1 MGSNF
6 WIKKG
11 NPNFRLNSTVSFD
24 ISSFSH
30 LDIVQASVGL
40 IMASLHEVLTTAGV
54 QDTFV
59 DKLIEDGWS
68 TELFA
73 MAAPNLEK
81 LDDEI
86 RSMLGDLYDITTA
99 VQRSALRLAW
109 TRCQAMQVPAVP
121 APGPSASTQSEVSA
135 SQSTWSETYPPKL
148 TSEVVSALKQKFKR
162 NYPAEILLPETTPS
176 LRLLSLIHHQ
186 KLKGEY
192 KWVPWKYRL
201 SQAKADEITA
211 VKPNRIAKSEGL
223 QLHALLVD
231 SPPELHID
239 NGALGMHA
247 LRQTFETFSYAM
259 AMCEI
264 VHLATMKNYYLKFI
278 NLMTTRLEAETGLRN
293 PTILEA
299 QSADKTLMTIACELV
314 MEKQWSFDDAI
325 HEVTCIR
332 AEINTLLQARP
343 RLPRQT
349 YQRLESGSSKGG
361 GKNNRSTPYGKGK
374 TGKSSGKSSGK
385 TGGKVTWITETSVG
399 GSKKQLCMRFQSGKC
414 DMGASCRFHHGCAFP
429 LPSGE
434 ACNKNH
440 GALMHYKT
448 PH

>member
-1 MGSNF
+1 
-6 WIKKG
+6 
-11 NPNFRLNSTVSFD
+11 
-24 ISSFSH
+24 
-30 LDIVQASVGL
+30 
-40 IMASLHEVLTTAGV
+40 MASLHDILTTAGV

-68 TELFA
+68 IELFA
-73 MAAPNLEK
+73 MAAPNLDK
-81 LDDEI
+81 LDEEL
-86 RSMLGDLYDITTA
+86 RSMLGDLYEITTA

-109 TRCQAMQVPAVP
+109 TRCQATQAP
-121 APGPSASTQSEVSA
+121 APPSPSPLHAAPPEGTA

-186 KLKGEY
+186 KVKGEF

-211 VKPNRIAKSEGL
+211 VKPQRIAKSEGL

-264 VHLATMKNYYLKFI
+264 AHLATMKTYYLKFI

-314 MEKQWSFDDAI
+314 MEKQWTFDDAI

-332 AEINTLLQARP
+332 LKSILYFKPVPVFLARP
-343 RLPRQT
+343 INDWNQDPPKAVGRTIDPLRMAREKQENRLANPPARREAKSLGSQKHRWAAPR
-349 YQRLESGSSKGG
+349 
-361 GKNNRSTPYGKGK
+361 NNFACDFRVGNVIWVLPA
-374 TGKSSGKSSGK
+374 
-385 TGGKVTWITETSVG
+385 VFITDVLSHCHRV
-399 GSKKQLCMRFQSGKC
+399 KLAIKIMV
-414 DMGASCRFHHGCAFP
+414 H
-429 LPSGE
+429 
-434 ACNKNH
+434 
-440 GALMHYKT
+440 
-448 PH
+448 

>member
-1 MGSNF
+1 MV
-6 WIKKG
+6 
-11 NPNFRLNSTVSFD
+11 RD
-24 ISSFSH
+24 IPAKAHIRSGLS
-30 LDIVQASVGL
+30 IETKVQAQLSC
-40 IMASLHEVLTTAGV
+40 
-54 QDTFV
+54 
-59 DKLIEDGWS
+59 
-68 TELFA
+68 
-73 MAAPNLEK
+73 
-81 LDDEI
+81 
-86 RSMLGDLYDITTA
+86 GDFI
-99 VQRSALRLAW
+99 AW
-109 TRCQAMQVPAVP
+109 
-121 APGPSASTQSEVSA
+121 
-135 SQSTWSETYPPKL
+135 
-148 TSEVVSALKQKFKR
+148 
-162 NYPAEILLPETTPS
+162 TTPS

-192 KWVPWKYRL
+192 KCVPWKYRL

-349 YQRLESGSSKGG
+349 YQRLESGSSKGS
-361 GKNNRSTPYGKGK
+361 GKNNRSTPYSKGK
-374 TGKSSGKSSGK
+374 TGKSSGKASGK

-440 GALMHYKT
+440 GALMHDKA

>member
-1 MGSNF
+1 M
-6 WIKKG
+6 
-11 NPNFRLNSTVSFD
+11 
-24 ISSFSH
+24 
-30 LDIVQASVGL
+30 
-40 IMASLHEVLTTAGV
+40 
-54 QDTFV
+54 
-59 DKLIEDGWS
+59 
-68 TELFA
+68 
-73 MAAPNLEK
+73 
-81 LDDEI
+81 
-86 RSMLGDLYDITTA
+86 
-99 VQRSALRLAW
+99 
-109 TRCQAMQVPAVP
+109 
-121 APGPSASTQSEVSA
+121 
-135 SQSTWSETYPPKL
+135 
-148 TSEVVSALKQKFKR
+148 
-162 NYPAEILLPETTPS
+162 
-176 LRLLSLIHHQ
+176 
-186 KLKGEY
+186 
-192 KWVPWKYRL
+192 
-201 SQAKADEITA
+201 
-211 VKPNRIAKSEGL
+211 KPNRIAKSEGL

-239 NGALGMHA
+239 NRALGMHA
-247 LRQTFETFSYAM
+247 LRQTLETFSYAM

-325 HEVTCIR
+325 HEITCIR

-349 YQRLESGSSKGG
+349 STIGSRIFERWWQEQSIHSIWQRQ
-361 GKNNRSTPYGKGK
+361 
-374 TGKSSGKSSGK
+374 GKSSGKSSGK

-414 DMGASCRFHHGCAFP
+414 DMGSSCRFHHGCAFP

-440 GALMHYKT
+440 EALMHDKT

>member
-1 MGSNF
+1 MSVF
-6 WIKKG
+6 QDEIF
-11 NPNFRLNSTVSFD
+11 FRLNSTITFENPGL
-24 ISSFSH
+24 SH
-30 LDIVQASVGL
+30 FVTVQALVGPR
-40 IMASLHEVLTTAGV
+40 MASLHEVLTTAGV

-59 DKLIEDGWS
+59 DKLIDDGWS
-68 TELFA
+68 IELFA

-81 LDDEI
+81 FDDELK
-86 RSMLGDLYDITTA
+86 SMLGDIYDITTA

-109 TRCQAMQVPAVP
+109 TRCQAMQVPVVP
-121 APGPSASTQSEVSA
+121 APGPSASAPSEVSA
-135 SQSTWSETYPPKL
+135 NQSTWSETYPPKL
-148 TSEVVSALKQKFKR
+148 TSEVVYALKQKFKR

-186 KLKGEY
+186 KLKCEY

-314 MEKQWSFDDAI
+314 LEKQWSFDDAI

-349 YQRLESGSSKGG
+349 YQRLESSSSKGG
-361 GKNNRSTPYGKGK
+361 GKNNRPTPYGKGK

-385 TGGKVTWITETSVG
+385 TGGKVTWVTETSVG
-399 GSKKQLCMRFQSGKC
+399 GTKKQLCMRFQSGKC
-414 DMGASCRFHHGCAFP
+414 DMGNTCRFHHGCAFP

-440 GALMHYKT
+440 GALMHDKT

>member
-1 MGSNF
+1 MVHRTVCNGSSKF
-6 WIKKG
+6 G
-11 NPNFRLNSTVSFD
+11 E
-24 ISSFSH
+24 
-30 LDIVQASVGL
+30 VGRWDSIHVRWPL
-40 IMASLHEVLTTAGV
+40 WHYE
-54 QDTFV
+54 
-59 DKLIEDGWS
+59 
-68 TELFA
+68 
-73 MAAPNLEK
+73 
-81 LDDEI
+81 
-86 RSMLGDLYDITTA
+86 ITTA

-109 TRCQAMQVPAVP
+109 TRCQAMQAPALP
-121 APGPSASTQSEVSA
+121 PPGPSASTQSEVSA

-162 NYPAEILLPETTPS
+162 NYPAEILLPEATPS

-201 SQAKADEITA
+201 SQAKTDEITA

-247 LRQTFETFSYAM
+247 LRQTFETFSYAI

-264 VHLATMKNYYLKFI
+264 VYLATMKNYYLKFI

-299 QSADKTLMTIACELV
+299 QGADKTLMTIACELV

-349 YQRLESGSSKGG
+349 YQRLESGSSKGS

-374 TGKSSGKSSGK
+374 TGKSSGKASGK

-414 DMGASCRFHHGCAFP
+414 DIGAPHVVSIIDALSPCHQVRHAIKIMEHWCTTRLHTDHWLRMQFKWFSSQKSKLLMLVVQAFC
-429 LPSGE
+429 LSLVLLSYITSS
-434 ACNKNH
+434 A
-440 GALMHYKT
+440 A
-448 PH
+448 

>member
-1 MGSNF
+1 
-6 WIKKG
+6 
-11 NPNFRLNSTVSFD
+11 
-24 ISSFSH
+24 
-30 LDIVQASVGL
+30 
-40 IMASLHEVLTTAGV
+40 MASLHDVLTTAGV

-59 DKLIEDGWS
+59 DKLIDDGWS
-68 TELFA
+68 IELFA
-73 MAAPNLEK
+73 MAAPTLEK
-81 LDDEI
+81 LDDEL
-86 RSMLGDLYDITTA
+86 RSMLGDLYEITTA

-109 TRCQAMQVPAVP
+109 TRCQAMQVPAIP
-121 APGPSASTQSEVSA
+121 APGPSASTHSEVPA

-148 TSEVVSALKQKFKR
+148 TSEVVLALKQKFKH

-201 SQAKADEITA
+201 SQAKADEIA

-239 NGALGMHA
+239 NRALGMLA
-247 LRQTFETFSYAM
+247 LRQTLETFSYAM

-299 QSADKTLMTIACELV
+299 QSADKTLMKIACELV

-325 HEVTCIR
+325 HEITCIR

-349 YQRLESGSSKGG
+349 STIGIRIFERWWQEQSIHSIWQRQ
-361 GKNNRSTPYGKGK
+361 
-374 TGKSSGKSSGK
+374 GKSSGKSSGK

-414 DMGASCRFHHGCAFP
+414 DMCSSCRFHHGCAFP

-440 GALMHYKT
+440 EALMHDKT

>member
-1 MGSNF
+1 
-6 WIKKG
+6 
-11 NPNFRLNSTVSFD
+11 
-24 ISSFSH
+24 
-30 LDIVQASVGL
+30 
-40 IMASLHEVLTTAGV
+40 MASLHEILTTAGV

-68 TELFA
+68 IELFA
-73 MAAPNLEK
+73 MAAPNLDK
-81 LDDEI
+81 LDEEL

-109 TRCQAMQVPAVP
+109 TRCQATQAPALP
-121 APGPSASTQSEVSA
+121 PPGPLNAAPPEGTA

-186 KLKGEY
+186 KVKGEF

-264 VHLATMKNYYLKFI
+264 AHLATMKTYYLKFI

-314 MEKQWSFDDAI
+314 MEKQWTFDDAI

-349 YQRLESGSSKGG
+349 YQRLESGSSQGN

-374 TGKSSGKSSGK
+374 TGKSSGKTSGK
-385 TGGKVTWITETSVG
+385 TGGKVTWVTETSVG

-414 DMGASCRFHHGCAFP
+414 DMGAACRFHHGCAFP

-440 GALMHYKT
+440 GALMHDKT

>member
-1 MGSNF
+1 
-6 WIKKG
+6 
-11 NPNFRLNSTVSFD
+11 
-24 ISSFSH
+24 
-30 LDIVQASVGL
+30 
-40 IMASLHEVLTTAGV
+40 MASLHEVLTTAGV

-68 TELFA
+68 IELFA
-73 MAAPNLEK
+73 MAAPTLEK
-81 LDDEI
+81 LDEEI

-109 TRCQAMQVPAVP
+109 TRCQATQAPALP
-121 APGPSASTQSEVSA
+121 PPGQSTATPPEGIA

-186 KLKGEY
+186 KVKGEF

-211 VKPNRIAKSEGL
+211 VKPNRIAKSEEL

-264 VHLATMKNYYLKFI
+264 AHLATMKTYYLKFI

-314 MEKQWSFDDAI
+314 MET
-325 HEVTCIR
+325 VVIR
-332 AEINTLLQARP
+332 
-343 RLPRQT
+343 
-349 YQRLESGSSKGG
+349 
-361 GKNNRSTPYGKGK
+361 
-374 TGKSSGKSSGK
+374 
-385 TGGKVTWITETSVG
+385 
-399 GSKKQLCMRFQSGKC
+399 
-414 DMGASCRFHHGCAFP
+414 
-429 LPSGE
+429 
-434 ACNKNH
+434 
-440 GALMHYKT
+440 
-448 PH
+448 